1 MSNQHTGSTWKIY
14 DNEINKILTENDGI
28 EPIDVVK
35 KFDLGLDAFGRQA
48 FSKYIRRNRERI
60 LDKNEGI
67 YEACKEID
75 VDFSSAKNLWIKTKN
90 KSKKRKKILRLSY
103 LGSNGLKHIYCV
115 SM

>member
-48 FSKYIRRNRERI
+48 FSKYIRT
-60 LDKNEGI
+60 
-67 YEACKEID
+67 
-75 VDFSSAKNLWIKTKN
+75 IK
-90 KSKKRKKILRLSY
+90 SRGYILRI
-103 LGSNGLKHIYCV
+103 G
-115 SM
+115 